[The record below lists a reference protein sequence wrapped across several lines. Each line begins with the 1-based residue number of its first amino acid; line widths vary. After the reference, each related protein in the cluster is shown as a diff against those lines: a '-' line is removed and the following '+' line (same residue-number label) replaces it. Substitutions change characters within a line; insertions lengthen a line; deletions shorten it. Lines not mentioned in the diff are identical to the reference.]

1 MYNDY
6 VFCIMYMIGVVRMH
20 KKYKSRAKINLSLDI
35 KGKME
40 NGYHEVDMIMQ
51 KIDLFDEI
59 YMKII
64 PKGIK
69 IESNCIYLPTD
80 SRNIVYK
87 AAEMM
92 IDKYKLK
99 SGIYIYIEK
108 NIPIS
113 AGLAGGSTNAAT
125 VIQGINEMFK
135 IGLSQKNMMSL
146 GVGLGAD
153 VPFFFM
159 SGAARAEGI
168 GEKLTPVKGLSDI
181 WIVVTKAN
189 LSVST
194 MKVYDSLVPNDYRI
208 HPDIEGM
215 IQALKDEN
223 IYMISEKLGNVLEN
237 ATFRLYPVV
246 EKDKKLMKSFGAKGV
261 LMSGSGPSI
270 FGLFSKSDHAKA
282 AYKNFSKINGQTF
295 LVKTYGGGDTNGSI

>member
-1 MYNDY
+1 
-6 VFCIMYMIGVVRMH
+6 MH
-20 KKYKSRAKINLSLDI
+20 QKYKSRAKINLSLDV
-35 KGKME
+35 KGKMK

-51 KIDLFDEI
+51 KIDLYDEI

-69 IESNCIYLPTD
+69 IESNCIYLPTN
-80 SRNIVYK
+80 SRNIAYK
-87 AAEMM
+87 AAELM
-92 IDKYKLK
+92 IDKFKLK
-99 SGIYIYIEK
+99 SGVYIYIEK
-108 NIPIS
+108 NIPIA

-125 VIQGINEMFK
+125 VIQGINEMFR
-135 IGLSQKNMMSL
+135 IGLSQKDMMRL
-146 GVGLGAD
+146 GADLGAD
-153 VPFFFM
+153 VPFCFM

-168 GEKLTPVKGLSDI
+168 GEKLTPIKGLNDI
-181 WIVVTKAN
+181 WVVVTKPN

-194 MKVYDSLVPNDYRI
+194 MEVYNNLVPNDYKI

-215 IQALKDEN
+215 IKALEDEN

-237 ATFRLYPVV
+237 VTFRLYPIV

-270 FGLFSKSDHAKA
+270 FGLFTKLDHAKA
-282 AYKNFSKINGQTF
+282 AYKNFSKLNRQTF
-295 LVKTYGGGDTNGSI
+295 LVKSYNGVDKNESV